1 MSSDD
6 TASHRLKNVD
16 PRDYPLPPPP
26 DFAEAGFD
34 DIGYYRVPEARRL
47 FDLLEKAS
55 IPYRFHTFPG
65 IEEQAEPLLLL
76 VSTAAARRD
85 EVHRIHAQLF
95 GDAGPS

>member
-6 TASHRLKNVD
+6 AASHRLKNVD

-34 DIGYYRVPEARRL
+34 DIRFYRVPEARRL
-47 FDLLEKAS
+47 FDLLEEAG

-65 IEEQAEPLLLL
+65 TDHQAEPILLL
-76 VSTAAARRD
+76 VSTATSRRD

-95 GDAGPS
+95 GDAEPS